1 MRKVMIPAPA
11 RQSQYGVAPQLVT
24 KRVAEFPEMTSLMLS
39 DLFADTP
46 PLIYPSEKGIS
57 AIRDATRKALERV
70 DMTMIKPHQS
80 VNICASHHGFTV
92 AGGQPY
98 TEMLKILHD
107 VILERTGCKDI
118 RLRAGVGL
126 RFRETE
132 EYIKRF
138 ELDTYFGPKK
148 ATGVAPIDEG
158 IPIQTEI
165 GTLYGLKAI
174 YDADWI
180 VHAHNS
186 DVREVHFHRQVDRAV
201 KPFGMSYARI
211 ETRSTYHQNLGP
223 RGANFTARC
232 ISASD
237 FVQSKFAFASFLDMS
252 PAGVVGVDADND
264 LFALNDRIT
273 LKGCQYYG
281 KIMTLLGEIDE
292 CIAVLD
298 FPCPVPYVFA
308 AGVVY
313 ANFVGANTD
322 LFDIESNALP
332 AYTWYSEAFYGKNG
346 PLINGMT
353 PVNPAIRICVHNYAW
368 GGYPSAFFAEHTPT
382 IVVGSEQAESM
393 NRDSQNVEY
402 MKHALIAQSTDAA
415 MHFAYKTAK
424 TDKVII
430 FDGAVGGLNLSKSLA
445 QLLVAR
451 APAVSRKV
459 DEVLLPKWLR
469 QRGIDP
475 VAALGLAAV

>member
-148 ATGVAPIDEG
+148 ATGVA
-158 IPIQTEI
+158 
-165 GTLYGLKAI
+165 
-174 YDADWI
+174 
-180 VHAHNS
+180 
-186 DVREVHFHRQVDRAV
+186 
-201 KPFGMSYARI
+201 
-211 ETRSTYHQNLGP
+211 
-223 RGANFTARC
+223 
-232 ISASD
+232 
-237 FVQSKFAFASFLDMS
+237 
-252 PAGVVGVDADND
+252 
-264 LFALNDRIT
+264 
-273 LKGCQYYG
+273 
-281 KIMTLLGEIDE
+281 
-292 CIAVLD
+292 
-298 FPCPVPYVFA
+298 
-308 AGVVY
+308 
-313 ANFVGANTD
+313 
-322 LFDIESNALP
+322 
-332 AYTWYSEAFYGKNG
+332 AYTAS
-346 PLINGMT
+346 
-353 PVNPAIRICVHNYAW
+353 
-368 GGYPSAFFAEHTPT
+368 
-382 IVVGSEQAESM
+382 
-393 NRDSQNVEY
+393 
-402 MKHALIAQSTDAA
+402 
-415 MHFAYKTAK
+415 
-424 TDKVII
+424 
-430 FDGAVGGLNLSKSLA
+430 
-445 QLLVAR
+445 
-451 APAVSRKV
+451 
-459 DEVLLPKWLR
+459 
-469 QRGIDP
+469 
-475 VAALGLAAV
+475 